1 MTLQI
6 GWCLAWMS
14 NLEHWVWWLNPLLT
28 LLAEVKVISNGT
40 LVSYSQNRISV
51 TSVTNHL
58 VVNNF
63 GLLLSL
69 FLEMGG

>member
-1 MTLQI
+1 
-6 GWCLAWMS
+6 MS